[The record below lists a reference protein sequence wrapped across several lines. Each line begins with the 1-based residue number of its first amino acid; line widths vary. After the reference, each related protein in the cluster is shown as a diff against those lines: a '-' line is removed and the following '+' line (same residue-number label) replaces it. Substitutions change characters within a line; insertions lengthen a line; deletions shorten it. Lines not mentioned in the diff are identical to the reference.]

1 MCEIKFCDAKRRLHF
16 FDFEV
21 EIVLDGARH
30 GFIEPDCVRRRFL
43 IRRDFGQ
50 INLGSCPNQLIGQGL
65 GAHGAAL

>member
-1 MCEIKFCDAKRRLHF
+1 MREIKFCDAKCCLHL

-30 GFIEPDCVRRRFL
+30 GFIKPDRVCRRFL
-43 IRRDFGQ
+43 IRRHFSKID
-50 INLGSCPNQLIGQGL
+50 LGSCPNQLIGQGL